1 MVEGQ
6 QANPADFSPE
16 ELQELQR
23 RFGVHGPQPA
33 LAQLFTAGLDQWQ
46 PLRRNTLEQIESLVP
61 TIRREA
67 RERTLNPMLLGA
79 ILYDEIQH
87 AKPGENSPGWRIPA
101 CCKPMARPAR
111 RGRADPPRF
120 AARRANPRATPTGPR
135 ATARSPA
142 QCGPAA
148 GKMAGSPPPW
158 GSLADIFGN
167 QQRLPRCPLDRH
179 LGLPTQRQTRLPGAD
194 SGLHARPCPSR
205 PDLWTHRSTDQPGDL
220 ATQQTRPKAVS
231 LVAVQTN
238 RNCADRCGH
247 CPNPHAGAW

>member
-1 MVEGQ
+1 MPFSRFPTAITASLVGIGVLLPATQPWQGWSLPAEPELQPLMVEGQ

-87 AKPGENSPGWRIPA
+87 AKPGENSPWLAHSGLLQTH
-101 CCKPMARPAR
+101 
-111 RGRADPPRF
+111 G
-120 AARRANPRATPTGPR
+120 
-135 ATARSPA
+135 PA
-142 QCGPAA
+142 QLGGSMGLQQA
-148 GKMAGSPPPW
+148 GM
-158 GSLADIFGN
+158 
-167 QQRLPRCPLDRH
+167 R
-179 LGLPTQRQTRLPGAD
+179 
-194 SGLHARPCPSR
+194 
-205 PDLWTHRSTDQPGDL
+205 QPGGVFAWLGMLNFVVKDGP
-220 ATQQTRPKAVS
+220 QQHRVKGAFPGLTADGGHEAFNLLER
-231 LVAVQTN
+231 VA
-238 RNCADRCGH
+238 
-247 CPNPHAGAW
+247 P